1 LKGNKLEPR
10 KDGASELPRSEMVQ
24 VEETIGFRSS
34 AGCRATWK
42 AGGEAGSLK
51 KPQVLLCYFARDL
64 WVIQGIVKSRQN
76 QQLSHGSEA

>member
-1 LKGNKLEPR
+1 
-10 KDGASELPRSEMVQ
+10 MVQ